1 MTSRGFFAIEY
12 SVVVVDN
19 LANSSCESLRRVAE
33 ISGLDGFTV
42 NEDGSAGE
50 DPKGRLVFRKV
61 DCGDGPALRAVFEE
75 QRWGMPF
82 EEALLGLGDRVD
94 LPDVRILI
102 TAILVQREVGGN
114 LAEILEKVSATMR
127 VRFTVRRQ
135 VRVYTAQGRLT
146 GYILA
151 AMPILLGLAI
161 TALNPEYMAIL
172 FEEPM
177 GKVLIAAAAV
187 LQFLGFLLI
196 RRIID
201 IEI

>member
-1 MTSRGFFAIEY
+1 
-12 SVVVVDN
+12 
-19 LANSSCESLRRVAE
+19 
-33 ISGLDGFTV
+33 
-42 NEDGSAGE
+42 
-50 DPKGRLVFRKV
+50 
-61 DCGDGPALRAVFEE
+61 
-75 QRWGMPF
+75 
-82 EEALLGLGDRVD
+82 
-94 LPDVRILI
+94 LI
-102 TAILVQREVGGN
+102 QREVGGN
-114 LAEILEKVSATMR
+114 LAEILDKISYTIRE
-127 VRFTVRRQ
+127 RFTLQRQ
-135 VRVYTAQGRLT
+135 IRVYTAQGRLT

-177 GKVLIAAAAV
+177 GKVLIAAAAI